1 MNMRK
6 LLLIFTLL
14 LAGAFGL
21 PHVAMAAEPTLA
33 EVYQAAQAGRMREAQ
48 AMMDEV
54 LRAHPNSAKAHYVE
68 AELLAKQGLTARGRD
83 ELATA
88 ERLDPSLSFAKPAA
102 VQELHARL
110 SGVAS
115 ASVPASSGVQHAA
128 APQGFPWN
136 VLIIAVAVMAA
147 VFFIARRFFRPN
159 PVMSPASNL
168 ASGQYGPGY
177 GPGYGQPGQPGYPG
191 APGGMG
197 SGILGS
203 LATGAA
209 VGAGIVAGEALMHRV
224 IDGGGHDSGG
234 LISDASA
241 SVPPPA
247 PDYDMGGSNFG
258 VSDGGGSWDDN
269 SGGASGG
276 DW

>member
-1 MNMRK
+1 MRK
-6 LLLIFTLL
+6 IGLALVLLISSTFWLSNT
-14 LAGAFGL
+14 AF
-21 PHVAMAAEPTLA
+21 AAEPTLQ

-54 LRAHPNSAKAHYVE
+54 LKAHPNSAKAHYVE
-68 AELLAKQGLTARGRD
+68 AELLARQGLTARGND

-88 ERLDPSLSFAKPAA
+88 ERLDPGLSFAKPAA
-102 VQELHARL
+102 VQELRSKLA
-110 SGVAS
+110 GVS
-115 ASVPASSGVQHAA
+115 TGSFVTQRTP

-159 PVMSPASNL
+159 PVMAPGTTLMNGPAN
-168 ASGQYGPGY
+168 G
-177 GPGYGQPGQPGYPG
+177 GPGYGQPGYGQPGYGQPGYPG
-191 APGGMG
+191 APGGGMG

-224 IDGGGHDSGG
+224 MDGGNHNSGG

-241 SVPPPA
+241 APPQQ
-247 PDYDMGGSNFG
+247 DYDMGGSNFG
-258 VSDGGGSWDDN
+258 VSDGGSSWD
-269 SGGASGG
+269 SGSSDVGGG